1 MSVQDEILID
11 QLLRTKGIGQRLL
24 SEWKNIP
31 HLAQNLDAARIT
43 PIQKNTL
50 NAAFQL
56 RFVRDEQAVVTINSP
71 LDAFDAI
78 REIGN
83 EPQEVLAVLCLNSR
97 NQIVHKEI
105 VYRGSTNSSQVRVG
119 EVFRPAIVR
128 RATAI
133 IVAHNHP
140 SGDPTPSPDDVA
152 VTRAMVG
159 AGNIL
164 DIPILDHIVIGL
176 EKFVSLK
183 ERGGLGFS

>member
-159 AGNIL
+159 AGNML
-164 DIPILDHIVIGL
+164 DVQLLDHIVIGL
-176 EKFVSLK
+176 EKYVSLK
-183 ERGGLGFS
+183 ERGLGFS